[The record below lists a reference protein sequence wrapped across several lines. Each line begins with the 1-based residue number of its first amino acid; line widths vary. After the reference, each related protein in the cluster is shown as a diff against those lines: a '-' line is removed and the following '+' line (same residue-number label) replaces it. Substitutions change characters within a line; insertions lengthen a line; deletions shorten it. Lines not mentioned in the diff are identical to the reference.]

1 MNAEFPR
8 LITLLRKE
16 KGISQKQA
24 AAELGIS
31 QALLS
36 HYEKGVRECGLDFL
50 IRCSRF
56 YHVSCDYLLGLSPER
71 SGRQLT
77 VEEIPEPENT
87 KDTVFRGN
95 IMPVLNKKLITNS
108 LGIIYDLIGK
118 SESKQLNNEISNYL
132 MLAVYRAFRV
142 LYSVNP
148 KNEDSMFSVPQEM
161 LSGYCSALMMMS
173 EARAQ
178 QLAQGQNKGEDRVR
192 NIDEIKITTEYL
204 MQNYPKQSQAL
215 LNLIQNVEAK
225 ISGFAQG
232 QSKRRDLPAGGSFFC
247 WAFCQRAGQQAS
259 GSEMVTVVPSP
270 SWLSSERLPPCI
282 ETISSATAS
291 PMPEPRRVALAL

>member
-16 KGISQKQA
+16 KGISQEQA

-225 ISGFAQG
+225 ISGLD
-232 QSKRRDLPAGGSFFC
+232 R
-247 WAFCQRAGQQAS
+247 
-259 GSEMVTVVPSP
+259 E
-270 SWLSSERLPPCI
+270 
-282 ETISSATAS
+282 
-291 PMPEPRRVALAL
+291 

>member
-1 MNAEFPR
+1 M
-8 LITLLRKE
+8 
-16 KGISQKQA
+16 
-24 AAELGIS
+24 
-31 QALLS
+31 
-36 HYEKGVRECGLDFL
+36 
-50 IRCSRF
+50 
-56 YHVSCDYLLGLSPER
+56 GLSPER

-225 ISGFAQG
+225 ISGLD
-232 QSKRRDLPAGGSFFC
+232 R
-247 WAFCQRAGQQAS
+247 
-259 GSEMVTVVPSP
+259 E
-270 SWLSSERLPPCI
+270 
-282 ETISSATAS
+282 
-291 PMPEPRRVALAL
+291 

>member
-1 MNAEFPR
+1 MNSHFPR
-8 LITLLRKE
+8 IITLLRKE
-16 KGISQKQA
+16 RGLSQKK
-24 AAELGIS
+24 AAEALGIS

-36 HYEKGVRECGLDFL
+36 HYEKGIRECGLDFL
-50 IRCSRF
+50 IRCADF
-56 YHVSCDYLLGLSPER
+56 YGVSCDYMLGRSPDR
-71 SGRQLT
+71 TGSKLT
-77 VEEIPEPENT
+77 VEDIPEPDATGKEN
-87 KDTVFRGN
+87 VFKAGVL
-95 IMPVLNKKLITNS
+95 PVLNKKLITNS

-225 ISGFAQG
+225 ISGLD
-232 QSKRRDLPAGGSFFC
+232 R
-247 WAFCQRAGQQAS
+247 
-259 GSEMVTVVPSP
+259 E
-270 SWLSSERLPPCI
+270 
-282 ETISSATAS
+282 
-291 PMPEPRRVALAL
+291 

>member
-1 MNAEFPR
+1 MLQPIFIGPMAQSKEDVRMNAEFPR

-132 MLAVYRAFRV
+132 MLAVYRGVPRALFGQPQKRGQHV
-142 LYSVNP
+142 LGAAG
-148 KNEDSMFSVPQEM
+148 D
-161 LSGYCSALMMMS
+161 
-173 EARAQ
+173 AQ
-178 QLAQGQNKGEDRVR
+178 RLLLGADDDERGQGAAAGAGPEQGRGQGAQHRPR
-192 NIDEIKITTEYL
+192 
-204 MQNYPKQSQAL
+204 
-215 LNLIQNVEAK
+215 
-225 ISGFAQG
+225 
-232 QSKRRDLPAGGSFFC
+232 SKSP
-247 WAFCQRAGQQAS
+247 
-259 GSEMVTVVPSP
+259 PS
-270 SWLSSERLPPCI
+270 
-282 ETISSATAS
+282 T
-291 PMPEPRRVALAL
+291 

>member
-178 QLAQGQNKGEDRVR
+178 QLAQGQNKG
-192 NIDEIKITTEYL
+192 
-204 MQNYPKQSQAL
+204 
-215 LNLIQNVEAK
+215 
-225 ISGFAQG
+225 
-232 QSKRRDLPAGGSFFC
+232 
-247 WAFCQRAGQQAS
+247 
-259 GSEMVTVVPSP
+259 
-270 SWLSSERLPPCI
+270 
-282 ETISSATAS
+282 
-291 PMPEPRRVALAL
+291 